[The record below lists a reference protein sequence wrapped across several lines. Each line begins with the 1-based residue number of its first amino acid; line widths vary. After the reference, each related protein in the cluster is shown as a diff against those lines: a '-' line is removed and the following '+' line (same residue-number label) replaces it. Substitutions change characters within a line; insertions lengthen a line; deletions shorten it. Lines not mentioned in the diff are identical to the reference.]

1 MPSLHTMLSTRLLV
15 SLSDAVATKVT
26 DAPASKVVL
35 VGAVIATVG
44 LPSTETV
51 TDVWLVFP
59 ALSVTDAVIVW
70 LPGARVLVLKP
81 APLASVVEPSV
92 QTRWAVRSPSSKSDA
107 VPANV
112 IVSPW
117 L

>member
-1 MPSLHTMLSTRLLV
+1 MLPPGLLV
-15 SLSDAVATKVT
+15 SLSDGVATKVP

-35 VGAVIATVG
+35 VGSVIDTVG

-81 APLASVVEPSV
+81 APVASVVEPSV